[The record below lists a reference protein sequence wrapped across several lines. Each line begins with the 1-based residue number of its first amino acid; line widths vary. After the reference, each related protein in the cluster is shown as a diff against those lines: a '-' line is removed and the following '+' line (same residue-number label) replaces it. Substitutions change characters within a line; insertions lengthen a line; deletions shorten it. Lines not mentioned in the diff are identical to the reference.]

1 MKLTKLLPGCCV
13 LFMILSCN
21 NRHTF
26 FEKISPAH
34 SGIYFENKIVEND
47 SINPLD
53 VVNIYNGGGVG
64 VGDFN
69 NDGKQDIFF
78 TGNMVPCKL
87 YLNKG
92 GFKFE
97 DITKKAGVDG
107 MNRWA
112 RGVSIIDINNDGLP
126 DIYICNTIYSD
137 SMRRRNILYVN
148 QGPDDDGIPHFKD
161 EAAAY
166 GLDIN
171 VQSTMATFFDYDN
184 DGDLDMYLT
193 VNEASTGYDQSV
205 FSQRDKS
212 TDQRSSTGRLYRND
226 WNSALKHSFFHD
238 VSTLAGIVYNGYG
251 HAATI
256 CDINND
262 GWKDIYVSDDFISNN
277 ILYINN
283 HDGTFTNRTKEYF
296 KHTSFNS
303 MGQDITDINNDGLPD
318 VIELDMAPQNNL
330 RKKMISGAN
339 SYITYQNFESF
350 GYQYQ
355 YVRNTLQLNQGPS
368 LKEGDSIGNPA
379 FSDISFLSG
388 IAQTDWSWTPLVADF
403 DNDSYRDII
412 ITNGFPKDVSD
423 HDFVAYRKDATGLAS
438 KKEIIS
444 QIPQVKIHNY
454 AYHNNGDLTF
464 TDESGNWGFTTP
476 TFSNGA
482 AYADLDNDGYMDV
495 IINNINDKAFVFRN
509 TGGGHED
516 EEKPAHFMQI
526 KFKGTAQNIN
536 GIGAVATI
544 YYSNKKQVYENNP
557 YRGYLSTMPCMAH
570 FGLGKTET
578 VDSIIIQWNNTLKQ
592 KLTNIKADQTITVN
606 INDASPT
613 NYQPQLIDSTSLFK
627 EITKASNINFS
638 NSDFDFID
646 FNIQKLLP
654 HKLSEYTPALAAGD
668 VDGNGLDDIIIG
680 SNPNNHAQ
688 IFLQQ
693 ADGKF
698 IQKDISPKMPV
709 TPHKDEGILMFDA
722 NGDGKP
728 DVYISSGGYQFQSGA
743 AAYQD
748 HLYINDGNGN
758 FKEDTTAL
766 PKNYTSKLCVRAFDY
781 NNDGKLD
788 LFISGRV
795 DPWHYPKPV
804 SSCILRNDS
813 KNGKALFTDVTN
825 AVAPQL
831 NNIGLVCDALF
842 TDFDGDGK
850 TDLLLAGEWMPV
862 TFLKNENGKF
872 KNVTASTGIANKTG
886 WWNSIVAGD
895 FRHTGR
901 TDYIVGN
908 VGLNTL
914 YQASD
919 EYPVYITAKDFDGNG
934 NYDAIPSIFFLDST
948 GIKKEFPAFGRDDM
962 IKEMI
967 SIKRRFP
974 TYHSFGVATMDSVIT
989 PAMRK
994 DAIRLKVNTSQSC
1007 FLRNDGNGKFTII
1020 PLPLLAQVSTLNG
1033 MIADDFD
1040 GDGNLD
1046 VLLNGNDYGTEVS
1059 VGRYDAFNSLLL
1071 KGNGKGDFQPLSIL
1085 QSGVYIPGDGK
1096 ALVKL
1101 EGAPG
1106 KYLVAA
1112 SQHKGALKL
1121 YALRKNTKIIKVKA
1135 DDINAIIHYKNGSIE
1150 KKEFYY
1156 GSSFLSQSSRF
1167 FTVNNNISSINIT
1180 NSKGETRS
1188 IDISK

>member
-1 MKLTKLLPGCCV
+1 
-13 LFMILSCN
+13 
-21 NRHTF
+21 
-26 FEKISPAH
+26 
-34 SGIYFENKIVEND
+34 
-47 SINPLD
+47 
-53 VVNIYNGGGVG
+53 
-64 VGDFN
+64 
-69 NDGKQDIFF
+69 
-78 TGNMVPCKL
+78 
-87 YLNKG
+87 
-92 GFKFE
+92 
-97 DITKKAGVDG
+97 
-107 MNRWA
+107 
-112 RGVSIIDINNDGLP
+112 
-126 DIYICNTIYSD
+126 
-137 SMRRRNILYVN
+137 
-148 QGPDDDGIPHFKD
+148 
-161 EAAAY
+161 
-166 GLDIN
+166 
-171 VQSTMATFFDYDN
+171 
-184 DGDLDMYLT
+184 
-193 VNEASTGYDQSV
+193 
-205 FSQRDKS
+205 
-212 TDQRSSTGRLYRND
+212 
-226 WNSALKHSFFHD
+226 
-238 VSTLAGIVYNGYG
+238 
-251 HAATI
+251 
-256 CDINND
+256 
-262 GWKDIYVSDDFISNN
+262 
-277 ILYINN
+277 
-283 HDGTFTNRTKEYF
+283 
-296 KHTSFNS
+296 
-303 MGQDITDINNDGLPD
+303 
-318 VIELDMAPQNNL
+318 
-330 RKKMISGAN
+330 
-339 SYITYQNFESF
+339 
-350 GYQYQ
+350 
-355 YVRNTLQLNQGPS
+355 
-368 LKEGDSIGNPA
+368 
-379 FSDISFLSG
+379 
-388 IAQTDWSWTPLVADF
+388 
-403 DNDSYRDII
+403 
-412 ITNGFPKDVSD
+412 
-423 HDFVAYRKDATGLAS
+423 
-438 KKEIIS
+438 
-444 QIPQVKIHNY
+444 
-454 AYHNNGDLTF
+454 
-464 TDESGNWGFTTP
+464 
-476 TFSNGA
+476 
-482 AYADLDNDGYMDV
+482 
-495 IINNINDKAFVFRN
+495 
-509 TGGGHED
+509 
-516 EEKPAHFMQI
+516 
-526 KFKGTAQNIN
+526 
-536 GIGAVATI
+536 
-544 YYSNKKQVYENNP
+544 
-557 YRGYLSTMPCMAH
+557 
-570 FGLGKTET
+570 
-578 VDSIIIQWNNTLKQ
+578 
-592 KLTNIKADQTITVN
+592 
-606 INDASPT
+606 
-613 NYQPQLIDSTSLFK
+613 
-627 EITKASNINFS
+627 
-638 NSDFDFID
+638 
-646 FNIQKLLP
+646 
-654 HKLSEYTPALAAGD
+654 
-668 VDGNGLDDIIIG
+668 
-680 SNPNNHAQ
+680 
-688 IFLQQ
+688 
-693 ADGKF
+693 
-698 IQKDISPKMPV
+698 
-709 TPHKDEGILMFDA
+709 
-722 NGDGKP
+722 
-728 DVYISSGGYQFQSGA
+728 
-743 AAYQD
+743 
-748 HLYINDGNGN
+748 
-758 FKEDTTAL
+758 L